1 MPPTDPQMIQPPPT
15 LKDRLPRRSLDPHML
30 DRAEQALQDLAGG
43 YITQMGEEISETA
56 RVVKTAREPATD
68 MASALRTVTMAAHG
82 IKGHGRSLGYPLLG
96 EIMGSLDAFLRD
108 RREFD
113 ARGFKVVDAH
123 VGAART
129 VVASDIKGS
138 GGDVGGQLMDAL
150 NTLVAGAPPA

>member
-1 MPPTDPQMIQPPPT
+1 MTSAPRILSSASRSKPKLPT
-15 LKDRLPRRSLDPHML
+15 
-30 DRAEQALQDLAGG
+30 QALPSAS
-43 YITQMGEEISETA
+43 TTISPVD
-56 RVVKTAREPATD
+56 RVVKIAREPGAD

-108 RREFD
+108 RRELD
-113 ARGFKVVDAH
+113 ARGFNVVDAH

-129 VVASDIKGS
+129 VVAGDIKGS

-150 NTLVAGAPPA
+150 NTLVAGRHPLSG